1 MSVLKDILYKV
12 ALVSTSGDMNRE
24 VSGICFDSR
33 ESKQDYLFVA
43 VKGTNVN
50 GHDYID
56 TAIESG
62 ATAVVCETMPTKQ
75 RQDVSYILADNSAEA
90 LGTIAANFYGNP
102 SSKMKLVA
110 VTGTN
115 GKTTSVTLLYQLF
128 RRLGF
133 NTGLLSTV
141 ENKLNDEVIPA
152 THTTPDAIQI
162 NALLKEMLDRG
173 CTHCFMEASSHA
185 IHQRR
190 TYGLKFSGAVFT
202 NISHDHLDYHHTFH
216 DYIKAKKL
224 LFDDLPKSAFALANS
239 DDKRGSVMLQNTS
252 ATKYTYG
259 LKNMSDFKARVLS
272 NSMEGLELD
281 LDGKQVWFK
290 LIGNFNAYNLLA
302 SFAVACLLGEDPEE
316 VLMQLSQVEPARG
329 RFQVTKSKSGVTA
342 IVDYAHTPD
351 ALENVLKTI
360 KEFRTGVEQVIT
372 IVGAGGNRDRTKRPL
387 MAAVSTKYSDV
398 VILTSDN
405 PRDEE
410 PMGIINDMEEG
421 VPRSQVKKVMVNAD
435 RREAIKAAC
444 RMANANDIILV
455 AGKGHETYQE
465 VAGVKYDF
473 DDLKVVNE
481 MLQLFDE

>member
-1 MSVLKDILYKV
+1 MTVLKDILYKV
-12 ALVSTSGDMNRE
+12 SLVSTSGDMNRAIG
-24 VSGICFDSR
+24 GICFDSR

-43 VKGTNVN
+43 VKGTQVN
-50 GHDYID
+50 GHEYIE
-56 TAIESG
+56 AAVNAG
-62 ATAVVCETMPTKQ
+62 AVAVVCETMPTKQ
-75 RQDVSYILADNSAEA
+75 IKDVTYILADNSAEA

-102 SSKMKLVA
+102 SAKMKLVA

-115 GKTTSVTLLYQLF
+115 GKTTSVTLLHQLF

-133 NTGLLSTV
+133 NTGMLSTV
-141 ENKLNDEVIPA
+141 ENKLNEEIIPA
-152 THTTPDAIQI
+152 THTTPDAIQL
-162 NALLKEMLDRG
+162 NSLLKEMLDRG

-190 TYGLKFSGAVFT
+190 TFGLKFAGAVFT

-216 DYIKAKKL
+216 DYIKAKKM
-224 LFDDLPKSAFALANS
+224 LFDELPKSAFALVNN

-252 ATKYTYG
+252 AKKYTYG

-316 VLMQLSQVEPARG
+316 SLMQLSQVEAARG
-329 RFQVTKSKSGVTA
+329 RFQVTKSQNGVTA

-360 KEFRTGVEQVIT
+360 KEFRTGVEKVIT
-372 IVGAGGNRDRTKRPL
+372 VVGAGGNRDRTKRPM
-387 MAAVSTKYSDV
+387 MAAVSAKYSDL

-421 VPRSQVKKVMVNAD
+421 VPKSLTKKIMVNAD

-465 VAGVKYDF
+465 VAGVKHDF
-473 DDLKVVNE
+473 DDLKIVNE
-481 MLQLFDE
+481 MLELFNE

>member
-1 MSVLKDILYKV
+1 MRVLKDILYKV

-33 ESKQDYLFVA
+33 ESKQGYLFVA

-50 GHDYID
+50 GHEYIEAAVD
-56 TAIESG
+56 AG
-62 ATAVVCETMPTKQ
+62 AVAVVCETMPNKQ
-75 RQDVSYILADNSAEA
+75 LKDVTYILADNSAEA
-90 LGTIAANFYGNP
+90 LGTIASNFYGDP

-162 NALLKEMLDRG
+162 NALLSDMLEKG

-190 TYGLKFSGAVFT
+190 TYGLSFSGAVFT

-224 LFDDLPKSAFALANS
+224 LFDDLPKSAFSLVNS

-252 ATKYTYG
+252 AKKYTYG
-259 LKNMSDFKARVLS
+259 LKNMADFKAKVLS

-302 SFAVACLLGEDPEE
+302 SFAVACLLGEDAEE
-316 VLMQLSQVEPARG
+316 VLMQLSQVVPARG
-329 RFQVTKSKSGVTA
+329 RFQVTKSKKGV
-342 IVDYAHTPD
+342 IGIIDYAHTPD

-372 IVGAGGNRDRTKRPL
+372 VVGAGGNRDRTKRPL
-387 MAAVSTKYSDV
+387 MAAVSAKYSDL

-410 PMGIINDMEEG
+410 PLGIIHDMEEG
-421 VPRSQVKKVMVNAD
+421 VPKSQVRKVMINAD

-444 RMANANDIILV
+444 KMAQPNDIILI

-465 VAGVKYDF
+465 VAGVKHDF
-473 DDLKVVNE
+473 DDMQVVTE
-481 MLQLFDE
+481 MFELFDE

>member
-1 MSVLKDILYKV
+1 MTVLKDILYKV
-12 ALVSTSGDMNRE
+12 SLVSTSGDMNRAIG
-24 VSGICFDSR
+24 GICFDSR

-43 VKGTNVN
+43 VKGTQVN
-50 GHDYID
+50 GHEYIE
-56 TAIESG
+56 AAVNAG
-62 ATAVVCETMPTKQ
+62 AVAVVCETMPTKQ
-75 RQDVSYILADNSAEA
+75 IKDVTYILADNSAEA

-102 SSKMKLVA
+102 SAKMKLVA
-110 VTGTN
+110 ITGTN
-115 GKTTSVTLLYQLF
+115 GKTTSVTLLHQLF

-133 NTGLLSTV
+133 NTGMLSTV
-141 ENKLNDEVIPA
+141 ENKLNEEIIPA
-152 THTTPDAIQI
+152 THTTPDAIQL
-162 NALLKEMLDRG
+162 NSLLKQMLDKG

-190 TYGLKFSGAVFT
+190 TFGLKFSGAVFT

-216 DYIKAKKL
+216 DYIKAKKM
-224 LFDDLPKSAFALANS
+224 LFDELPKSAFALVNN
-239 DDKRGSVMLQNTS
+239 DDKRGSVMLQNTVGK
-252 ATKYTYG
+252 KYTYG

-281 LDGKQVWFK
+281 MDGKQVWFK

-316 VLMQLSQVEPARG
+316 SLMQLSQVEAARG
-329 RFQVTKSKSGVTA
+329 RFQVTKSQNGITA

-360 KEFRTGVEQVIT
+360 KEFRTGVEKVIT
-372 IVGAGGNRDRTKRPL
+372 VVGAGGNRDRTKRPM
-387 MAAVSTKYSDV
+387 MAAVSAKYSDL

-410 PMGIINDMEEG
+410 PMGIISDMEEG
-421 VPRSQVKKVMVNAD
+421 VPKSLTKKILVNAD

-465 VAGVKYDF
+465 VAGVKHDF
-473 DDLKVVNE
+473 DDLKIVNE
-481 MLQLFDE
+481 MLELFNE